1 MENKTLYLSYLENR
15 LKMEVKEYEDLKKV
29 DSVKATI
36 ELYPKVIML
45 ESIIKT
51 YKEFKEIGEV

>member
-1 MENKTLYLSYLENR
+1 MKKALYEIYLENR
-15 LKMEVKEYEDLKKV
+15 IKMEKEEFERVYKD
-29 DSVKATI
+29 DSLKATLEI
-36 ELYPKVIML
+36 QPKVIML

>member
-1 MENKTLYLSYLENR
+1 
-15 LKMEVKEYEDLKKV
+15 MEVKEYEDLKKV
-29 DSVKATI
+29 DSFNATI

-51 YKEFKEIGEV
+51 YKEFKEMGEV